1 MDMFFRSH
9 PQSERVM
16 NLVSIYHRVHKLIHE
31 LQTEVTVLK
40 ERPSALRKQTRRLN
54 IQTLLTRRHFLVYN
68 IGKFGKSTPYSS
80 TNKANKQKKTTTTND
95 PTKKQ
100 TYCTNIKGNTMHG
113 ILTVCM
119 NCPTSF
125 LA

>member
-1 MDMFFRSH
+1 MSCSNLQEADGKMDMFFRSH

-80 TNKANKQKKTTTTND
+80 TNKANKQKKKPPPQTI
-95 PTKKQ
+95 PPKKRRIVQ
-100 TYCTNIKGNTMHG
+100 I
-113 ILTVCM
+113 
-119 NCPTSF
+119 
-125 LA
+125 